1 MGGAGE
7 GEGQSGVLIHSG
19 FGATDQV
26 LLSLIEITPEH
37 YPVRFNYVFIK

>member
-7 GEGQSGVLIHSG
+7 GKGQSGVLIHSG

-26 LLSLIEITPEH
+26 LLSLTEITREH